1 MIKSMTGFGRSETVD
16 AKTKITVEIKSVN
29 HRYCDINVKLPKRF
43 NLFEARIRN
52 YLKQHIGRGK
62 VDVYLSCE
70 EISDN
75 RVYVKYNKE
84 IASEYWEHIKTISS
98 DFSVENDLTATLIS
112 RLPEVLTLEEQ
123 SIEEESLWPLIEK
136 ALMEAA
142 DAFVAARVV
151 EGSHLK
157 QDLLSKLEEMTTYI
171 EYIEGFLPELMLQYR
186 TKLEEK
192 VMELLGGKDIDEHRI
207 LTEITLY
214 ADKTGVDE
222 ELVRLKSHIERTKE
236 TLLEGGAAGRK
247 LDFLAQE
254 MNREANTILSK
265 SADISVSNKA
275 IDLKTEIE
283 KVREQIQNIE

>member
-1 MIKSMTGFGRSETVD
+1 MTGFGRSETVD
-16 AKTKITVEIKSVN
+16 TRTKITVEIKSVN

-43 NLFEARIRN
+43 NLFEAQIRN
-52 YLKQHIGRGK
+52 YLKQQIGRGK

-70 EISDN
+70 EINDN

-84 IASEYWEHIKTISS
+84 IAAEYLEQIKTMSS
-98 DFSVENDLTATLIS
+98 DFSIENDVTTSIMS

-123 SIEEESLWPLIEK
+123 SIEEESLWPAIETALTK
-136 ALMEAA
+136 ATEA
-142 DAFVAARVV
+142 FIESRVV
-151 EGSHLK
+151 EGNHLK
-157 QDLLSKLEEMTTYI
+157 EDLLCKLDEMTNYI
-171 EYIEGFLPELMLQYR
+171 EYIEGFLPELMKNYR

-192 VMELLGGKDIDEHRI
+192 VAELLGGTDIDEHRI
-207 LTEITLY
+207 LTEVTLY

-222 ELVRLKSHIERTKE
+222 ELVRLGSHIERTKE